1 MASARLLKSLIK
13 PVMLR
18 HPNVVFFDNTLFFQ
32 PIGWYL
38 RGCSFGK
45 FGWPGGRTNIIF
57 VNRFVIPLFEP
68 RVRGLLGW
76 GGRLRTRAGSQGW
89 DVDADDFLAEFEW
102 AFETEIAP
110 HVEAISTGEDFKRY
124 VAKKLDFTS
133 WGEFGIAMGCLH
145 MGRLAETKA
154 ILETLFEKYGA
165 RFPDDDVFWMPQG
178 RMILRA
184 IETAP
189 LGLEAKLIATAVQ
202 TAENFKITKFWT
214 QPKKFWDQPPQ
225 LP

>member
-13 PVMLR
+13 PMMQR
-18 HPNVVFFDNTLFFQ
+18 HPNLAFFDNTLFFQ

-38 RGCSFGK
+38 RGCMFG
-45 FGWPGGRTNIIF
+45 RSRSVEF
-57 VNRFVIPLFEP
+57 VYLDRFVIPLFEP
-68 RVRGLLGW
+68 HLRGMIGW
-76 GGRLRTRAGSQGW
+76 GGRLRTRAGSEGW

-102 AFETEIAP
+102 AFETEIVP

-124 VAKKLDFTS
+124 MEKKLDFTS
-133 WGEFGIAMGCLH
+133 WGEFGIAMGWLH

-154 ILETLFEKYGA
+154 ILETLFDKYGA

-184 IETAP
+184 IETDP

-214 QPKKFWDQPPQ
+214 PPEKFWDQPPR
-225 LP
+225 LA

>member
-1 MASARLLKSLIK
+1 
-13 PVMLR
+13 
-18 HPNVVFFDNTLFFQ
+18 VFFDNTLFFQ

-38 RGCSFGK
+38 RGCMFGRS
-45 FGWPGGRTNIIF
+45 RTAESIYLY
-57 VNRFVIPLFEP
+57 RFVIPLFEP
-68 RVRGLLGW
+68 YLRGMIGW
-76 GGRLRTRAGSQGW
+76 GGRLRTRAGSEGW
-89 DVDADDFLAEFEW
+89 DVDAVDFLAEFEW

-124 VAKKLDFTS
+124 IEKKLDFTS

-154 ILETLFEKYGA
+154 ILETLFEKFGA

-184 IETAP
+184 IETDP
-189 LGLEAKLIATAVQ
+189 LGLEAKLIATAAQ

-214 QPKKFWDQPPQ
+214 KPEKFWDKPPR

>member
-1 MASARLLKSLIK
+1 MASERLLKSLIK
-13 PVMLR
+13 PVMER
-18 HPNVVFFDNTLFFQ
+18 HPNLVFFDKKLFFQ
-32 PIGWYL
+32 PIGWYF
-38 RGCSFGK
+38 RGSIFGK
-45 FGWPGGRTNIIF
+45 SRSAESIYLY
-57 VNRFVIPLFEP
+57 RFVIPLFEP
-68 RVRGLLGW
+68 YIRGQGGW
-76 GGRLRTRAGSQGW
+76 CGRLRTRAGSEGW

-124 VAKKLDFTS
+124 IEKKLDFTS

-184 IETAP
+184 IETDP

-202 TAENFKITKFWT
+202 TAENFRITKFWT
-214 QPKKFWDQPPQ
+214 KPEKFWDKPPR